1 MAQTTKVDIKNMQFV
16 EADVTVSVGDT
27 VEWTNRM
34 PMAHTV
40 TADDDGFDSGPI
52 GSGKTFSQTFDA
64 AATVAYHCEI
74 HPGMT
79 GTVVVNDGK

>member
-1 MAQTTKVDIKNMQFV
+1 VVQTYKVDIKNMSYV
-16 EADVTVSVGDT
+16 PESVTVAAGDT

-52 GSGKTFSQTFDA
+52 GSGQTFSQAFDA

-79 GTVVVNDGK
+79 GTVVVT